1 MTRHPAMFFL
11 AFVLIA
17 GAFSATFGGSSG
29 QAPDSILEAAL
40 SVGDLRSE
48 YLRNPVGIDV
58 HRPRLSWKLYS
69 ADRGVMQTAYRLQA
83 GTDLDGL
90 EAAEGLVWD
99 TGIVETDQSL
109 HLEYSGLPVGSRQR
123 YYWRVKVWAGDRVS
137 EWSEPA
143 FWEMG
148 LLEKPDWVAEWIT
161 TAGSDETSVSGPSPY
176 FRRSFPL
183 GTGIRSARIYATSH
197 GVYELYLNGSRV
209 GDRVLAPGF
218 ASYNRR
224 LPYQTYD
231 VTDLVSAGDNSIG
244 AILGDGW
251 YRGFLGFPGDR
262 NVFGTRLGL
271 LVQLEVVY
279 TDSTRALVSSDDL
292 WRVTTGPILAS
303 DIYNGETYDA
313 RAEMDGWSRSG
324 YDDSSWLPVETYPD
338 NRGTLVADLSPPV
351 RRIRE
356 IAPVGLLAGPSG
368 ETIVDMGQNLVGWVR
383 LRAMGE
389 RGTTIRLTHA
399 ETLDA
404 DGGTYTDNL
413 RTAAQTD
420 TYILKGS
427 VEEWFEPHFTFHGFR
442 YVRVDGYPGELGL
455 DAITG
460 VVVHSDLEQTGSF
473 ETSDPDINQ
482 LQHNI
487 LWSQKGNFLAIPA
500 DCPQRDERLGWTGD
514 AQVFART
521 ASFNMDVAGFFTA
534 WLRDL
539 AADQYDDGS
548 VPWVIPDVLTSRG
561 PATTSAVPTAGVAG
575 WSDAAIIVPWELYL
589 RYGDVRILEEQ
600 YPSMKA
606 WLSYAVNQAG
616 DDLVWRPGFH
626 FGDWSAETE
635 TPPDLI
641 ASAYLAHSAHLMSR
655 VASVLGLEAD
665 ASEYASLFERV
676 RTGFQEEFVDLF
688 GSLRYESQ
696 AGYALALRFDLLPD
710 EDRGRALESLVRDIR
725 RRNTHLSTGFVGTP
739 HLCPV
744 LTAGGRADVA
754 YDLLFQTTAPSWLF
768 PVRSGATTMWEQWR
782 GIEQGVFADADMN
795 SLNHYAAG
803 AVGEWM
809 YSTIAGINADAGEP
823 GFKHVV
829 VSPVPD
835 PRLTY
840 ARASLETGYGTV
852 RTGWRMEGGGT
863 FQLDV
868 DIPANS
874 WATIRLPHAVPDS
887 VRESGSGLEEVAGVD
902 AVYEAERATFIEVG
916 SGAYRFSYNMLPG
929 VSTDQ
934 AQSVDPSRSVLLF
947 LAVALIVMMAYRWRN

>member
-1 MTRHPAMFFL
+1 MTRHPALSFL
-11 AFVLIA
+11 LVVLLAGPSSSAFRASSRQEPDIIPET
-17 GAFSATFGGSSG
+17 AFG
-29 QAPDSILEAAL
+29 
-40 SVGDLRSE
+40 VGDLRSE
-48 YLRNPVGIDV
+48 YLTNPVGIDV
-58 HRPRLSWKLYS
+58 RRPRLSWKLHS
-69 ADRGVMQTAYRLQA
+69 AARSVMQTAYRLKVA
-83 GTDLDGL
+83 SDLAGL
-90 EAAEGLVWD
+90 EAGDGLVWD
-99 TGIVETDQSL
+99 SGIVETDQSL
-109 HLEYSGLPVGSRQR
+109 HLEYSGPPVGSRRR
-123 YYWRVKVWAGDRVS
+123 YYWRVKVWAGDRES
-137 EWSEPA
+137 EWSGPA

-148 LLEKPDWVAEWIT
+148 LLDQADWVAEWIKT
-161 TAGSDETSVSGPSPY
+161 SGPDDESASGPSPY

-183 GTGIRSARIYATSH
+183 GGGIRSARIYATSH
-197 GVYELYLNGSRV
+197 GVYELYLNGIRV
-209 GDRVLAPGF
+209 GDRVLTPGF

-244 AILGDGW
+244 AVLGDGW

-271 LVQLEVVY
+271 LLQLEVVY
-279 TDSTRALVSSDDL
+279 DDGTRARVSSGDL

-313 RAEMDGWSRSG
+313 RAELDGWSRPG
-324 YDDSSWLPVETYPD
+324 YDDSSWLPVELYNE

-351 RRIRE
+351 RRIQE
-356 IAPVGLLAGPSG
+356 IAPVGLLVGPSG

-383 LRAMGE
+383 LHVMGE
-389 RGTTIRLTHA
+389 RGTTIRLTHTEA
-399 ETLDA
+399 LDA
-404 DGGTYTDNL
+404 DGGPYTDNL
-413 RTAAQTD
+413 RTAAQRD

-427 VEEWFEPHFTFHGFR
+427 GEEWFEPHFTFHGFR

-514 AQVFART
+514 AQLFART
-521 ASFNMDVAGFFTA
+521 ASFNMDVAGFFTG

-539 AADQYDDGS
+539 AADQYDNGS

-561 PATTSAVPTAGVAG
+561 PAATSGVPTAGVAG

-600 YPSMKA
+600 YPSMQA
-606 WLSYAVNQAG
+606 WLSYAVTRAG

-626 FGDWSAETE
+626 FGDWSAETK

-641 ASAYLAHSAHLMSR
+641 ATAYLAHSAHLMSR
-655 VASVLGLEAD
+655 IASVLGLETD

-676 RTGFQEEFVDLF
+676 RSAFREEFVDLF

-696 AGYALALRFDLLPD
+696 AGYALALRFDLMPD
-710 EDRGRALESLVRDIR
+710 EDRGRALASLVRDIR

-782 GIEQGVFADADMN
+782 GIKEGVSTDADKN
-795 SLNHYAAG
+795 SLNHYVGG

-809 YSTIAGINADAGEP
+809 YSTIAGITADAAEP
-823 GFKHVV
+823 GFKHVI

-840 ARASLETGYGTV
+840 VRASVETGYGTI
-852 RTGWRMEGGGT
+852 RTGWRREGDGT

-874 WATIRLPHAVPDS
+874 WATIRLPEAVPDS
-887 VRESGSGLEEVAGVD
+887 VRESGNGLEQVTGVN
-902 AVYEAERATFIEVG
+902 AVYEAERATVIEIG
-916 SGAYRFSYNMLPG
+916 SGAYRFSYNMLPDI
-929 VSTDQ
+929 SASQ
-934 AQSVDPSRSVLLF
+934 AQSVDLSRLMLLF
-947 LAVALIVMMAYRWRN
+947 LALALIVMMAYYWRN

>member
-1 MTRHPAMFFL
+1 MTRYPAIVFL
-11 AFVLIA
+11 LLVLLAGPSLPAF
-17 GAFSATFGGSSG
+17 GASLR
-29 QAPDSILEAAL
+29 QAPDTVPERAFG
-40 SVGDLRSE
+40 VGDLRSE

-58 HRPRLSWKLYS
+58 RRPRLSWKLHSS
-69 ADRGVMQTAYRLQA
+69 ARGVVQTAYRLQVA
-83 GTDLDGL
+83 SDLARL
-90 EAAEGLVWD
+90 ETGDGLVWD
-99 TGIVETDQSL
+99 SGIVETDQSL
-109 HLEYSGLPVGSRQR
+109 QLEYSGPTVGSRQR
-123 YYWRVKVWAGDRVS
+123 YYWRVKVWAGGRES
-137 EWSEPA
+137 EWSGPA

-148 LLEKPDWVAEWIT
+148 LLDQADWVAEWIT
-161 TAGSDETSVSGPSPY
+161 TTGPGDASASGPSPY

-183 GTGIRSARIYATSH
+183 GAGIRSARIYATSH
-197 GVYELYLNGSRV
+197 GVYELHLNGIRV
-209 GDRVLAPGF
+209 GDRLLTPGF

-244 AILGDGW
+244 AVLGDGW

-271 LVQLEVVY
+271 LLQLEVVY
-279 TDSTRALVSSDDL
+279 NDGTRSRVSSDDL

-313 RAEMDGWSRSG
+313 RAEMDGWSSPG
-324 YDDSSWLPVETYPD
+324 YDDSSWLPVSRYTE

-351 RRIRE
+351 RRIQE
-356 IAPVGLLAGPSG
+356 IAPVGLLEGPSG

-383 LRAMGE
+383 LRVMGE

-399 ETLDA
+399 EALDA
-404 DGGTYTDNL
+404 DGGAYTDNL
-413 RTAAQTD
+413 RTAAQRD
-420 TYILKGS
+420 TYILKGG

-442 YVRVDGYPGELGL
+442 YVRVDGYPGELNL

-473 ETSDPDINQ
+473 ETSDPDLNQ
-482 LQHNI
+482 LQQNI
-487 LWSQKGNFLAIPA
+487 LWSQKGSFLAIPA

-514 AQVFART
+514 AQLFART
-521 ASFNMDVAGFFTA
+521 ASFNMDVAGFFTG

-539 AADQYDDGS
+539 AADQYDNGN

-561 PATTSAVPTAGVAG
+561 PAATSGVPTAGVAG

-600 YPSMKA
+600 YPSMEA
-606 WLSYAVNQAG
+606 WLSYAVTRAG

-626 FGDWSAETE
+626 FGDWSGEAK

-641 ASAYLAHSAHLMSR
+641 ATAYLAHSAHLMSR
-655 VASVLGLEAD
+655 IASVLGLETDAAD
-665 ASEYASLFERV
+665 YASLFERV
-676 RTGFQEEFVDLF
+676 RSAFRAEFVDLF

-710 EDRGRALESLVRDIR
+710 ESRGRALASLVRDIR

-768 PVRSGATTMWEQWR
+768 PVRSGATTVWEQWR
-782 GIEQGVFADADMN
+782 GIEEGVFAGADMN
-795 SLNHYAAG
+795 SLNHYAGG

-809 YSTIAGINADAGEP
+809 YSAIVGINADAAEP

-829 VSPVPD
+829 VSPTPD
-835 PRLTY
+835 SRLTY

-852 RTGWRMEGGGT
+852 STGWSRKEDGT

-874 WATIRLPHAVPDS
+874 WATVRLPGAVPDG
-887 VRESGSGLEEVAGVD
+887 VLESGSGLEEVTGVD
-902 AVYEAERATFIEVG
+902 AVYEAERATVVEIG
-916 SGAYRFSYNMLPG
+916 SGAYRFSYSMRPD
-929 VSTDQ
+929 VSGDQ
-934 AQSVDPSRSVLLF
+934 DQSVDPSKRVLLF
-947 LAVALIVMMAYRWRN
+947 LAVALIVMMAYHWRN